1 LFDTDAKVSSIIAK
15 FGEYYQFRVHL
26 TLSSGKEAIM
36 SGLQRSRSSSLC
48 LLLVFPIAVCVHTTL
63 AETLNPAPSATDVAA
78 PSETSTLSPESEGD
92 LLMVRRSYAA
102 AIDAYQRDTRQSA
115 VLSNKIGV
123 AYHHMFALNQA
134 RKYYQLAL
142 AMNPNYADALNNLAA
157 VYHGQHDYKQAE
169 RTYKQA
175 LKYSPSAAVT
185 YCNLGTA
192 YFADEKY
199 KPGME
204 AYRKALALDPNI
216 LAPGQSQI
224 VEEGSTRRQLVAVN
238 YYLAKTYAAAGKMEE
253 SLAYLRKALQAGFH
267 DRKQLMKDKEFAA
280 LRSTP
285 EFHALMVQEIGGD

>member
-1 LFDTDAKVSSIIAK
+1 
-15 FGEYYQFRVHL
+15 
-26 TLSSGKEAIM
+26 M
-36 SGLQRSRSSSLC
+36 SDLQRSRSSSLC
-48 LLLVFPIAVCVHTTL
+48 FLLVLPIAVCVHTAL

-78 PSETSTLSPESEGD
+78 PSETITTLTPESEGD

-102 AIDAYQRDTRQSA
+102 AIDAYQRDTKQSA
-115 VLSNKIGV
+115 VVTNKIGI
-123 AYHHMFALNQA
+123 AYHHMFALDQA

-142 AMNPNYADALNNLAA
+142 AMKPNYADALNNLAA

-238 YYLAKTYAAAGKMEE
+238 YYLAKTYAAAGKTEE
-253 SLAYLRKALQAGFH
+253 SLAYLRKALQAGFR
-267 DRKQLMKDKEFAA
+267 DRKQLMRDKEFAA

-285 EFHALMVQEIGGD
+285 EFHALMVQEIGGE

>member
-1 LFDTDAKVSSIIAK
+1 
-15 FGEYYQFRVHL
+15 
-26 TLSSGKEAIM
+26 M

-48 LLLVFPIAVCVHTTL
+48 FLLVFPIAVCVHTTL
-63 AETLNPAPSATDVAA
+63 AETLNPVPSATDVAA
-78 PSETSTLSPESEGD
+78 PSETTTLSPESEGD

-123 AYHHMFALNQA
+123 AYHHMFALDQA

-142 AMNPNYADALNNLAA
+142 AMNPNNADALNNLAA

-175 LKYSPSAAVT
+175 LKYSPNSAIT

-199 KPGME
+199 KAGMD
-204 AYRKALALDPNI
+204 AYHKALALNPRIFD
-216 LAPGQSQI
+216 PGQIQI
-224 VEEGSTRRQLVAVN
+224 VQETSTRRQLVAVN
-238 YYLAKTYAAAGKMEE
+238 YYLAKTYATAGKTEE
-253 SLAYLRKALQAGFH
+253 ALAYLRKALEAGFK
-267 DRKQLMKDKEFAA
+267 DRKLLMKDKEFAV
-280 LRSTP
+280 LRGTP
-285 EFHALMVQEIGGD
+285 EFHQLMLEQTGTSGE